1 MTTIATAKKDS
12 QLKPTTTFYILAR
25 FFSRFPHFD
34 RSHMHRACFVA
45 ESCLPHFL
53 NLIFFMLDIR
63 LQLSLCLLL
72 LLLFLS
78 SLQQRY
84 QKKNYPRFHN
94 VSTDRKCHKFS
105 VVTFF
110 FHDFARICQRKCV
123 CVVRMPATLTG
134 FHPILNQVF

>member
-45 ESCLPHFL
+45 ESCLPHFF
-53 NLIFFMLDIR
+53 NVIFFMLDIR

-84 QKKNYPRFHN
+84 QKKIILDSIMYPPTESAINF
-94 VSTDRKCHKFS
+94 
-105 VVTFF
+105 
-110 FHDFARICQRKCV
+110 
-123 CVVRMPATLTG
+123 P
-134 FHPILNQVF
+134 